1 MNTEKLIVYGG
12 LGYLAYLAFFKD
24 KQPTSNTALDL
35 GQPILEEE
43 NNVGKDGKYHFRY
56 VGMSALRTD
65 PITGKA
71 INCGVSNE
79 PFSSTG
85 VEGRFASTGVA
96 PTTYYAM
103 LELGSEHSIMEK
115 YTLPNSN
122 LSNGQHRIN
131 VGDRLGIKLL
141 GGQFSALE
149 NQMVTVLQVGSDT
162 CTSSGQAE
170 MMNSAI
176 VVDIPIVLEGAGDSQ
191 YPPQQAV
198 GYVEII

>member
-24 KQPTSNTALDL
+24 KQPTAQNNFDL
-35 GQPILEEE
+35 GAPILSEE
-43 NNVGKDGKYHFRY
+43 NNVGKDGKYYFRY

-79 PFSSTG
+79 PFSSSG

-103 LELGSEHSIMEK
+103 LELGSENSIMEK
-115 YTLPNSN
+115 YMLPNSN
-122 LSNGQHRIN
+122 LSGGKNRIQ
-131 VGDRLGIKLL
+131 VGDRLGIKML

-149 NQMVTVLQVGSDT
+149 NQMVTVLQLGSDS
-162 CTSSGQAE
+162 CTSSGRPE
-170 MMNSAI
+170 MMNSSI

-191 YPPQQAV
+191 YPPQQGV
-198 GYVEII
+198 GYAEIV